1 MTRRLWGVT
10 LAVLMLLLNATPAM
24 AQSAQLSVPLHRQ
37 EHPLSCEAAALQM
50 AMASLGANVSEDD
63 LLANLAHDPTPRSV
77 MPDGSIAWG
86 DPEQGFVGNWDGTF
100 AVDGYGVH
108 EQPIADL
115 ARAFGFPA
123 STALHGSDPAQLY
136 AAVRDGVPVVVW
148 MPYGGHVG
156 GRGAWTTPAGL
167 EVDYVVTE
175 HAVVLAGVDDDGV
188 VFADPYTGT
197 LQRMSYAGFETAI
210 AELDNRAVIVRSTPS

>member
-1 MTRRLWGVT
+1 MVNPH
-10 LAVLMLLLNATPAM
+10 AAM

-50 AMASLGANVSEDD
+50 AMASLGVDVSEDD
-63 LLANLAHDPTPRSV
+63 LLAHLARDPTPRSA
-77 MPDGSIAWG
+77 MPDGSIVWG

-100 AVDGYGVH
+100 AVDGYGVY

-136 AAVRDGVPVVVW
+136 AAVRDGEPVVVW
-148 MPYGGHVG
+148 MPYGGEVR
-156 GRGAWTTPAGL
+156 GRGVWTTPAGL
-167 EVDYVVTE
+167 EVGYVVTE
-175 HAVVLAGVDDDGV
+175 HAVVLAGADDGGV

-197 LQRMSYAGFETAI
+197 LQRMSYPAFEAAI
-210 AELDNRAVIVRSTPS
+210 AELDNRAVIVH